1 MFIHHQAAKY
11 GRELTLPEV
20 EVVENEPATICP
32 KGQVES
38 QTPSFRRTQEQMG
51 SKTFAWSVPPPP
63 PPPKKREGCRTRQ
76 NPELLTTLGLK
87 SETGFIIAAQDQ
99 CIKNNCYRNKVLK
112 DGTDPMCRI
121 CGLFQETV
129 DHLVSGCSEH
139 AKTEYIHR
147 HKKAAAYLHWTVSKN
162 YNIKVQDK
170 HYEHEPATVTESE
183 TTTIL

>member
-1 MFIHHQAAKY
+1 MSQPRYARRVKLKAKHQALEELKSKWEAKP
-11 GRELTLPEV
+11 LH
-20 EVVENEPATICP
+20 
-32 KGQVES
+32 GQY
-38 QTPSFRRTQEQMG
+38 
-51 SKTFAWSVPPPP
+51 PPPP

-76 NPELLTTLGLK
+76 NPELLTTIGLK

-147 HKKAAAYLHWTVSKN
+147 HKKAAVYLHWTVSKN